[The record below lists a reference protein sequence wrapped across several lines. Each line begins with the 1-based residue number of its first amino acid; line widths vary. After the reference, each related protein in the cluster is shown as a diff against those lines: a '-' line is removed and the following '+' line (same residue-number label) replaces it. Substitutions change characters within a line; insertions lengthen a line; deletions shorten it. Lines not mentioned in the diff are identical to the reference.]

1 MPENPIFTKWLKEH
15 SLTPEK
21 FLSVVEGR
29 CAPLPFF
36 PVLPADQQLV
46 ARLAYFLP
54 PRYTG
59 RGGGAEAG
67 VLRYVFF
74 SRLPKIYVVKGC
86 SSGTLL
92 CPDRTFLINY
102 IEH

>member
-74 SRLPKIYVVKGC
+74 GYLRNIIKCFLVRK
-86 SSGTLL
+86 LL
-92 CPDRTFLINY
+92 YLVEGVRIVPF
-102 IEH
+102 

>member
-15 SLTPEK
+15 SLTMEK

-67 VLRYVFF
+67 VLRYVL
-74 SRLPKIYVVKGC
+74 RLRNIYQCC
-86 SSGTLL
+86 SSGTYTIWLRVSGSYL
-92 CPDRTFLINY
+92 VD
-102 IEH
+102 